1 MSSCIPAPRQPIPA
15 ITPGFCFLGHPTRL
29 WLTVGC
35 LLRHGRRATEGYS
48 VPERPFD
55 VTLGWHFTPGSLC
68 EWRDDQ
74 CASSP
79 RNLVLLNPAYQPL
92 EKTGWF
98 CMTTPQ
104 CAFTCV
110 IHSHLLGVSLRS
122 ARSLSPSLPCTPPLD
137 DQSHNVGRRSYLT
150 TAGVGVAPTWT
161 FSCERDLL
169 LPAFP
174 LYWAYSFRQTDRTHG
189 VQPMRSASLR
199 ARLTHTL

>member
-1 MSSCIPAPRQPIPA
+1 LSRARGLRFLFVLAWHLISLGRRIASPVFTTSCDVCHKTLAFRVPMSSCIPAPRQPIPA

-110 IHSHLLGVSLRS
+110 IHSHLLG
-122 ARSLSPSLPCTPPLD
+122 
-137 DQSHNVGRRSYLT
+137 
-150 TAGVGVAPTWT
+150 
-161 FSCERDLL
+161 
-169 LPAFP
+169 
-174 LYWAYSFRQTDRTHG
+174 
-189 VQPMRSASLR
+189 ASLR
-199 ARLTHTL
+199 RLEVYRRLSHALHRLITSRTTLGDAVT